1 MAEAR
6 KSPWEGLGH
15 LRGWIGEAGTHLLP
29 SGLPPRAFPFPFQA
43 VCVDPRAALTT
54 MTGLLKRKFDQLDE
68 DSSSLCSSSSLSSS
82 GRCSPACSP
91 SSSVSPA
98 WDSDEESPWDQMPLP
113 DRDFCCPRSFTRESL
128 CLGTPITLPPLFFL
142 KRKWGALREVILTP
156 GGRVPMALAPHLIHF
171 PSYRGHQQMPPVQ
184 RPLGPARFTS
194 DLGTLQPGSCDVQG
208 RVLQWPWGL
217 PTQLRPSVPVSFL
230 QLAPC
235 PLPAELL
242 ESHTPGFCA
251 VGLVRPVPR
260 PAKCCSAL
268 PEHSERVFPS
278 YFSSLCNSNSKL
290 TKMALEQYF
299 STLFLTVAPP
309 TPRSPFRHFPPN
321 HPHHDILIPQMCL
334 HIYYMH
340 ICALYTEKYTF

>member
-1 MAEAR
+1 MR
-6 KSPWEGLGH
+6 TH
-15 LRGWIGEAGTHLLP
+15 LRSAR
-29 SGLPPRAFPFPFQA
+29 PPL
-43 VCVDPRAALTT
+43 CLPRAAALLPALRALQSRRPGTRTRRAPGIRCPCLTVT
-54 MTGLLKRKFDQLDE
+54 SVAPE
-68 DSSSLCSSSSLSSS
+68 V
-82 GRCSPACSP
+82 SPVSP
-91 SSSVSPA
+91 SAWAPPSPH
-98 WDSDEESPWDQMPLP
+98 
-113 DRDFCCPRSFTRESL
+113 
-128 CLGTPITLPPLFFL
+128 PPLFFL
-142 KRKWGALREVILTP
+142 KRKRGALREVILTP